1 MLSSDRKSIRLFRHF
16 FRHSPWLLAGIALFS
31 PLKLL
36 GAEQPAE
43 QLPQPDRIEAIDAPR
58 DYLSGKFVGFVSGID
73 RFFGDERN
81 YQESNKSVLQ
91 LDLTRVAGYGGDRKI
106 VLSGRARVNLP
117 STEKRLHL
125 MVETNPDRNIS
136 GEPTQTQTTPIKDVA
151 APESYSAAL
160 RYEKAEESRWHFST
174 DAGVQFRGITS
185 NLFARARGSYSVQ
198 LDQWRLKAAETVFWF
213 HTIGAG
219 ESTQLDVER
228 FLSEP
233 FLFRATSNAT
243 WLHDKQNFDLRQD
256 LSVYHTL
263 NDRSALLYQ
272 TSAIGVSQPHFQAT
286 DYVFLLVY
294 RYRLHRNWVFFEI
307 SPQQHFPKAENYH
320 PSPMLVMRLE
330 MLFDGSK

>member
-1 MLSSDRKSIRLFRHF
+1 MLSSDRKSIRLL
-16 FRHSPWLLAGIALFS
+16 RHSSSLLAGIALLF
-31 PLKLL
+31 PLQLL
-36 GAEQPAE
+36 GADQSDE
-43 QLPQPDRIEAIDAPR
+43 QLSQPDRIETIDAPR

-91 LDLTRVAGYGGDRKI
+91 LDLTRVTGYGGDRKI

-125 MVETNPDRNIS
+125 MVETNPDKNIS
-136 GEPTQTQTTPIKDVA
+136 GEPTQAQTTPLRDVA

-160 RYEKAEESRWHFST
+160 RYEKSEESRWHFST
-174 DAGVQFRGITS
+174 DAGVQFRGVTS
-185 NLFARARGSYSVQ
+185 NLFARARGSYSIQ

-233 FLFRATSNAT
+233 LLFRATSNAT

-272 TSAIGVSQPHFQAT
+272 TSAIGVSEPHFQAT
-286 DYVFLLVY
+286 DYVILMVY
-294 RYRLHRNWVFFEI
+294 RYRLHRDWIFFEL
-307 SPQQHFPKAENYH
+307 SPQQHFPREKNYH

-330 MLFDGSK
+330 MLFDESK

>member
-1 MLSSDRKSIRLFRHF
+1 M
-16 FRHSPWLLAGIALFS
+16 AGITLVI
-31 PLKLL
+31 PLQLL
-36 GAEQPAE
+36 GAEQSAE
-43 QLPQPDRIEAIDAPR
+43 LMQQPNRIETIDAPR

-81 YQESNKSVLQ
+81 YQESNESVLQ
-91 LDLTRVAGYGGDRKI
+91 LDLTRVTGYGGDRRI

-125 MVETNPDRNIS
+125 MVETNPDKNIS
-136 GEPTQTQTTPIKDVA
+136 GEPARTQTTPLKDVA
-151 APESYSAAL
+151 APESYSAAV
-160 RYEKAEESRWHFST
+160 RYEKKEESRWHFST
-174 DAGVQFRGITS
+174 DAGVQFSGITS

-198 LDQWRLKAAETVFWF
+198 LDQWRLKAAETLFWF

-233 FLFRATSNAT
+233 VLFRATSNAT
-243 WLHDKQNFDLRQD
+243 WLNDTKNFDLRQD
-256 LSVYHTL
+256 LSFYHTL

-272 TSAIGVSQPHFQAT
+272 TSAIGVSQPHLQAT
-286 DYVFLLVY
+286 DYVLLMAY

-307 SPQQHFPKAENYH
+307 SPQQHFPRVKDYH

-330 MLFDGSK
+330 MLFDESK